1 MAFLQPLT
9 ELPILFF
16 FGCENHYSV
25 LFTSCLGETESL
37 ASLLHSPVQYHYP
50 HPNNVLMV
58 GVTSSEK

>member
-9 ELPILFF
+9 ELPIPFF
-16 FGCENHYSV
+16 WGCKNHCTA
-25 LFTSCLGETESL
+25 LFTSCLRGTESL
-37 ASLLHSPVQYHYP
+37 VLLLHSPVQCHYP